1 MWWTG
6 LGLRSFVRASIR
18 LLRLARKPDRDELL
32 LSLRICLLGI
42 LVVGAIGFAIYFIAS
57 LLRPLGV

>member
-1 MWWTG
+1 M
-6 LGLRSFVRASIR
+6 GLRSFVRASIR